1 MKGVLSDATVH
12 HRGEIII
19 RQDALEELELENVK
33 LTENKITIEN
43 KIKRSEDLY
52 KKERMANESN
62 VSNTEQQIDELET
75 KLIEIKN
82 TSHEENQITQCHR
95 KIHELKQTIL
105 LNREQHL
112 KKKKE
117 INDSIL
123 QSVTMLTEY
132 KEKMKQRL
140 GEIRELME
148 QKLQQTLSIEIN
160 EVDGVVVHEQ
170 IPLKKSVLHHQL
182 LSSKK
187 AKNSS
192 QQQQQQQHHGF
203 SYERSTTSPRL
214 HQRSTSPIEVSHPST
229 NPTPPPLT
237 SLPPSL
243 PGTSGESQ

>member
-12 HRGEIII
+12 LRGEIII

-43 KIKRSEDLY
+43 KIKRSEDIY
-52 KKERMANESN
+52 KKERMSNESN
-62 VSNTEQQIDELET
+62 VMTTEQQIDELET
-75 KLIEIKN
+75 KLMEIKN
-82 TSHEENQITQCHR
+82 TSHEENQATQFHR
-95 KIHELKQTIL
+95 KIQEIKQTIL

-112 KKKKE
+112 NKKKE

-160 EVDGVVVHEQ
+160 EMNGVVVHDK
-170 IPLKKSVLHHQL
+170 IPLKKSVIHHQL

-192 QQQQQQQHHGF
+192 QHGF
-203 SYERSTTSPRL
+203 SYERSTSPRL
-214 HQRSTSPIEVSHPST
+214 HRRSASPIEVSNCIASHTLSLNST
-229 NPTPPPLT
+229 A
-237 SLPPSL
+237 SHRRISMI
-243 PGTSGESQ
+243 

>member
-1 MKGVLSDATVH
+1 MKGVLSDTTVH
-12 HRGEIII
+12 LRGEIII

-43 KIKRSEDLY
+43 KIKRSEDIY
-52 KKERMANESN
+52 KKERMSNESN
-62 VSNTEQQIDELET
+62 VMSSEQQIDELET
-75 KLIEIKN
+75 RLMEIKN
-82 TSHEENQITQCHR
+82 TAHEENAVTQFHR
-95 KIHELKQTIL
+95 QIHEVKQTIL
-105 LNREQHL
+105 LNREQHVN
-112 KKKKE
+112 KKKE

-160 EVDGVVVHEQ
+160 EVNGVVVHEE

-187 AKNSS
+187 SKQFGNNSFY
-192 QQQQQQQHHGF
+192 QQQQQQHGYSF
-203 SYERSTTSPRL
+203 ERSTSPRL
-214 HQRSTSPIEVSHPST
+214 IHPRSTSPIEVRY
-229 NPTPPPLT
+229 
-237 SLPPSL
+237 
-243 PGTSGESQ
+243 